1 MNFTRKTRR
10 RCELIGPA
18 MHCNILESNVT
29 TLQQSHY
36 ALRKMKDMLFMR
48 CNELVRLSSWQHR
61 SDLGALIRSRNLSA
75 RSLPLCRQLSAVME
89 GLQNSVTTKGK
100 AAVIYEGYRYRV
112 KKNVDTTTYWQCLE
126 PGCLGRLKTNALGV
140 TPGGLHTHPPFCG
153 KSMRLGKHAQYS
165 TPLFVKNWRMTAWYF
180 GCGK

>member
-1 MNFTRKTRR
+1 M
-10 RCELIGPA
+10 
-18 MHCNILESNVT
+18 ESNLT
-29 TLQQSHY
+29 TLQQGHY
-36 ALRKMKDMLFMR
+36 VLRKMKDMLFMR

-75 RSLPLCRQLSAVME
+75 RSLPPGRQLSAVME
-89 GLQNSVTTKGK
+89 GLQYSVTTKGK
-100 AAVIYEGYRYRV
+100 AAVIYRGYRYRV
-112 KKNVDTTTYWQCLE
+112 KKSVDTTVYWQCLE

-140 TPGGLHTHPPFCG
+140 TPGGQHTHPPFCG

-165 TPLFVKNWRMTAWYF
+165 IPCFVKNWRLTAWYF